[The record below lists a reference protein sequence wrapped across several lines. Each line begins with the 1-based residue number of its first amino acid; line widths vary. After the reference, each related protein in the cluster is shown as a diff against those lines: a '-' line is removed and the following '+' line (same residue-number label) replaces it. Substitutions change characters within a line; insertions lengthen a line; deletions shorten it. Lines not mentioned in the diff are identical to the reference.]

1 MDALN
6 WLTLALVLITGL
18 YAYFTFLIL
27 KANRAVVA
35 AMQDQME
42 ATLRPYVIAEVNT
55 RPGSTLVQLVV
66 KNSGRSAA
74 EALRMSIDRPL
85 VQKLDGRAFDL
96 RTLTLFSGVEVHSLA
111 AGAELVH
118 LIGIGHK
125 LFNEAGVHGMPE
137 TFVVTA
143 QYKFGDRTYDE
154 RHTIDVR
161 PMIHTSVKHDPIAT
175 AIKEATDKVVT
186 ELHAAR
192 AGD

>member
-6 WLTLALVLITGL
+6 WLTLALVVITAI
-18 YAYFTFLIL
+18 YAYLTFLIL

-42 ATLRPYVIAEVNT
+42 AALRPYVTAEVNT

-66 KNSGRSAA
+66 KNTGKSAA
-74 EALRMSIDRPL
+74 ESLRMSIDQPL
-85 VQKLDGRAFDL
+85 LQKLDGAALDL
-96 RTLTLFSGVEVHSLA
+96 RTLTLFAGTEVQSLA

-118 LIGIGHK
+118 LIGVGHK
-125 LFNEAGVHGMPE
+125 LFNEAGVYGMPE
-137 TFVVTA
+137 TFVVSA
-143 QYKFGDRTYDE
+143 QYKFGSRTYDE

-175 AIKEATDKVVT
+175 AIRDAAEKVVK
-186 ELHAAR
+186 ELRAERAA
-192 AGD
+192 D